1 MKKAV
6 DVLLPLPIDQLFSYA
21 VEEDTEVS
29 IGDYVVVPF
38 GRKRLIGIV
47 WRESSKSDRELKFI
61 EQKIDL
67 PSIRPKLIEF
77 AEWVAQYNVI
87 PIGML
92 AKVIMGGVLKVNQID
107 KLVCTKQKQE
117 ISEIDYQLS
126 PEQQAARD
134 KIISNLNEYSVTLL
148 DGETGSGKTE
158 VYLSVI
164 AQLIKNHSIYEHC
177 LPKRCHSGVSFSCT
191 SFSCHHSAYFFC
203 NSNALFSCHPSAL
216 FSCHPSAPTLGSSF
230 SYNLI
235 TNIYFNL
242 KSIPNLESKFL
253 DKHWN
258 DTLIFKVKP
267 TVTLSILPLPS
278 TGMTPF
284 AMQFTFKN
292 KRYVIPAFNTQLDE
306 CYNIRVIFTKKDV
319 IPVPRHWNL
328 ISNQYTKQLYD
339 KDWIPVSSTGMTSS
353 TTKTTC
359 KCSNTKRLHTGMTP
373 EEGNAQVLIL
383 LPEIVLT
390 SQLVNRVRSQTSGNI
405 AEWHSGL
412 TPKAR
417 RNNWLSIANG
427 SAQIIIGA
435 RSALFLPYKNLKLI
449 IVDEEHDSSFKQE
462 QGIIYNA
469 RDMAIILAKLEN
481 IPIILSSATP
491 LLETIYHVKKGNYNH
506 VKLTKRFG
514 GAELPLIKVVD
525 MRNNKQWISNE
536 LFEGIKQTIEKKQ
549 QVMLF
554 LNRRG
559 YAQLVVCKKCG
570 YKISCSNCAVWL
582 TYHKK
587 KNVLL
592 CHHCSYQLKLP
603 EKCSNCQSQQSL
615 SLCGIGIERL
625 LEEIVKLIP
634 NAKTAIIS
642 SDQKSLGS
650 VIDSV
655 LKEEVNI
662 IIGTQVIAKGHNFPK
677 LTLVGVINADLGLE
691 NSDLRAAEKTYQLLH
706 QVAGRS
712 GRFNEKGTVIVQ
724 TNNPE
729 SLIIKALQQQKRDLF
744 YEIELE
750 SRRKAKMP
758 PFSRLIALIVCGKD
772 QFATQKAASELTSFL
787 HNQCSTTFQHLTLRE
802 LEIFGPSPA
811 AINFLNNKYRYR
823 VLLKIY
829 NKHSRFIKKKLKHCC
844 NLSSNIAIT
853 IDVDPVSFF

>member
-1 MKKAV
+1 MTRIV

-21 VEEDTEVS
+21 IEKDTETS

-47 WRESSKSDRELKFI
+47 WKYSGKSDRELKCI
-61 EQKIDL
+61 EQKIEL

-107 KLVCTKQKQE
+107 KLVFTKQNQE
-117 ISEIDYQLS
+117 ISEIDCQLS
-126 PEQQAARD
+126 PEQQAARN

-164 AQLIKNHSIYEHC
+164 ARLIEI
-177 LPKRCHSGVSFSCT
+177 V
-191 SFSCHHSAYFFC
+191 
-203 NSNALFSCHPSAL
+203 
-216 FSCHPSAPTLGSSF
+216 
-230 SYNLI
+230 
-235 TNIYFNL
+235 
-242 KSIPNLESKFL
+242 
-253 DKHWN
+253 N
-258 DTLIFKVKP
+258 D
-267 TVTLSILPLPS
+267 
-278 TGMTPF
+278 
-284 AMQFTFKN
+284 
-292 KRYVIPAFNTQLDE
+292 
-306 CYNIRVIFTKKDV
+306 
-319 IPVPRHWNL
+319 
-328 ISNQYTKQLYD
+328 
-339 KDWIPVSSTGMTSS
+339 
-353 TTKTTC
+353 
-359 KCSNTKRLHTGMTP
+359 
-373 EEGNAQVLIL
+373 AQVLIL

-390 SQLVNRVRSQTSGNI
+390 SQLVNRVHSQISGNI

-417 RNNWLSIANG
+417 RNNWLNIANG

-435 RSALFLPYKNLKLI
+435 RSSLFLPYKNLKLI

-491 LLETIYHVKKGNYNH
+491 LLETIYHVKNGNYNH
-506 VKLTKRFG
+506 VKLTERFG
-514 GAELPLIKVVD
+514 GAELPHIKVV
-525 MRNNKQWISNE
+525 NNKQWISNE
-536 LFEGIKQTIEKKQ
+536 LFQGIKQTIEKKQ

-559 YAQLVVCKKCG
+559 YAQLAVCKKCG

-772 QFATQKAASELTSFL
+772 QFATQKAANEITNFL
-787 HNQCSTTFQHLTLRE
+787 HNQFSTTSQHLTLKE
-802 LEIFGPSPA
+802 FEIFGPSPA

-829 NKHSRFIKKKLKHCC
+829 NNHSLFIKKKLKHCC
-844 NLSSNIAIT
+844 NLSSNIEVT

>member
-1 MKKAV
+1 MTKTV

-126 PEQQAARD
+126 PEQQVARD

-164 AQLIKNHSIYEHC
+164 ARLIEI
-177 LPKRCHSGVSFSCT
+177 V
-191 SFSCHHSAYFFC
+191 
-203 NSNALFSCHPSAL
+203 
-216 FSCHPSAPTLGSSF
+216 
-230 SYNLI
+230 
-235 TNIYFNL
+235 
-242 KSIPNLESKFL
+242 
-253 DKHWN
+253 N
-258 DTLIFKVKP
+258 D
-267 TVTLSILPLPS
+267 
-278 TGMTPF
+278 
-284 AMQFTFKN
+284 
-292 KRYVIPAFNTQLDE
+292 
-306 CYNIRVIFTKKDV
+306 
-319 IPVPRHWNL
+319 
-328 ISNQYTKQLYD
+328 
-339 KDWIPVSSTGMTSS
+339 
-353 TTKTTC
+353 
-359 KCSNTKRLHTGMTP
+359 
-373 EEGNAQVLIL
+373 AQVLIL

-417 RNNWLSIANG
+417 RNNWLNIANG

-469 RDMAIILAKLEN
+469 RDMAIILAKFEN
-481 IPIILSSATP
+481 ITIILSSATP
-491 LLETIYHVKKGNYNH
+491 LLETIHHVKKGNYNH

-536 LFEGIKQTIEKKQ
+536 LFQCIKQTIEKKQ

-691 NSDLRAAEKTYQLLH
+691 NSDLRATEKTYQLLH
-706 QVAGRS
+706 QVSGRS
-712 GRFNEKGTVIVQ
+712 GRFNEKGMVIVQ
-724 TNNPE
+724 TNNSE

-744 YEIELE
+744 YEVELE

-758 PFSRLIALIVCGKD
+758 PFSRLIALIVCGKN
-772 QFATQKAASELTSFL
+772 QIATQKAASEITSFL
-787 HNQCSTTFQHLTLRE
+787 HNQFSTTSQHLTLE
-802 LEIFGPSPA
+802 EFEIFGPSPA

-823 VLLKIY
+823 VLLKIH
-829 NKHSRFIKKKLKHCC
+829 NKYSLSIKKKLKHCC

>member
-1 MKKAV
+1 MLNSITMAKTV

-21 VEEDTEVS
+21 IEEDTEVS

-92 AKVIMGGVLKVNQID
+92 AKVVMGGVLKVNQID

-126 PEQQAARD
+126 LEQQVARD

-164 AQLIKNHSIYEHC
+164 ARLIEI
-177 LPKRCHSGVSFSCT
+177 V
-191 SFSCHHSAYFFC
+191 
-203 NSNALFSCHPSAL
+203 
-216 FSCHPSAPTLGSSF
+216 
-230 SYNLI
+230 
-235 TNIYFNL
+235 
-242 KSIPNLESKFL
+242 
-253 DKHWN
+253 N
-258 DTLIFKVKP
+258 D
-267 TVTLSILPLPS
+267 
-278 TGMTPF
+278 
-284 AMQFTFKN
+284 
-292 KRYVIPAFNTQLDE
+292 
-306 CYNIRVIFTKKDV
+306 
-319 IPVPRHWNL
+319 
-328 ISNQYTKQLYD
+328 
-339 KDWIPVSSTGMTSS
+339 
-353 TTKTTC
+353 
-359 KCSNTKRLHTGMTP
+359 
-373 EEGNAQVLIL
+373 AQVLIL

-405 AEWHSGL
+405 AEWNSGL

-417 RNNWLSIANG
+417 RNNWLNIANG

-449 IVDEEHDSSFKQE
+449 IIDEEHDSSFKQE

-469 RDMAIILAKLEN
+469 RDMAIILAKFEN

-536 LFEGIKQTIEKKQ
+536 LFQCIKQTIEKKQ

-592 CHHCSYQLKLP
+592 CHHCSYQSKLP
-603 EKCSNCQSQQSL
+603 EKCSNCQSEESFFL
-615 SLCGIGIERL
+615 YGVGIERL
-625 LEEIVKLIP
+625 LEEIVKLLP

-712 GRFNEKGTVIVQ
+712 GRFHEKGTVIVQ

-744 YEIELE
+744 YEVELE

-758 PFSRLIALIVCGKD
+758 PFSRLIALIVCGKN
-772 QFATQKAASELTSFL
+772 QIATQKAASEITSFL
-787 HNQCSTTFQHLTLRE
+787 HNQFSTTSQHLTLE
-802 LEIFGPSPA
+802 EFEIFGPSPA

-823 VLLKIY
+823 VLLKIH
-829 NKHSRFIKKKLKHCC
+829 NKHSPFIKKKLKHCC
-844 NLSSNIAIT
+844 NLSSNIAVT

>member
-1 MKKAV
+1 MTRIV

-67 PSIRPKLIEF
+67 PRIRPKLIEF

-126 PEQQAARD
+126 PEQQVARD

-164 AQLIKNHSIYEHC
+164 SQLIKNHSIYEHC
-177 LPKRCHSGVSFSCT
+177 DLGLRVR
-191 SFSCHHSAYFFC
+191 
-203 NSNALFSCHPSAL
+203 CHPS
-216 FSCHPSAPTLGSSF
+216 LGSSF

-235 TNIYFNL
+235 TNVYFNL
-242 KSIPNLESKFL
+242 RPIPNLESKFL
-253 DKHWN
+253 DSSVKHWN
-258 DTLIFKVKP
+258 DTFAFKAKP
-267 TVTLSILPLPS
+267 SVTFSILLLPC

-319 IPVPRHWNL
+319 IPVPRHWDPENL

-417 RNNWLSIANG
+417 RNNWLNIANG

-449 IVDEEHDSSFKQE
+449 IIDEEHDSSFKQE

-481 IPIILSSATP
+481 ISIILSSATP

-506 VKLTKRFG
+506 VKLTERFG
-514 GAELPLIKVVD
+514 GAELPHIKVV
-525 MRNNKQWISNE
+525 NNKQWISNE

-559 YAQLVVCKKCG
+559 YAQLAVCKKCG
-570 YKISCSNCAVWL
+570 YKISCSNCTVWL

-772 QFATQKAASELTSFL
+772 QFATQKAANEITNFL
-787 HNQCSTTFQHLTLRE
+787 HNQFSTTSQHLTLKE
-802 LEIFGPSPA
+802 FEIFGPSPA

-829 NKHSRFIKKKLKHCC
+829 NNHSLFIKKKLKHCC
-844 NLSSNIAIT
+844 NLSSNIEVT

>member
-1 MKKAV
+1 MTRTV

-21 VEEDTEVS
+21 IEEDTEIS

-38 GRKRLIGIV
+38 GKKRLIGIV
-47 WRESSKSDRELKFI
+47 WRYSGKSDRELKCI

-92 AKVIMGGVLKVNQID
+92 AKVTMGGVLKVNQID
-107 KLVCTKQKQE
+107 KLVCTEQKQE
-117 ISEIDYQLS
+117 ISEIDYQLN
-126 PEQQAARD
+126 PEQQVARD

-164 AQLIKNHSIYEHC
+164 AQLIKNHSMYAHC
-177 LPKRCHSGVSFSCT
+177 LPKRRNSILWCHSSVSFSFHPNAY
-191 SFSCHHSAYFFC
+191 FSCH
-203 NSNALFSCHPSAL
+203 SNALFSCHPSAS
-216 FSCHPSAPTLGSSF
+216 FSCHPSAPTLRSSF

-253 DKHWN
+253 DSSVKHWN
-258 DTLIFKVKP
+258 DNFLFKAKP

-278 TGMTPF
+278 TGMT
-284 AMQFTFKN
+284 T
-292 KRYVIPAFNTQLDE
+292 E
-306 CYNIRVIFTKKDV
+306 
-319 IPVPRHWNL
+319 
-328 ISNQYTKQLYD
+328 
-339 KDWIPVSSTGMTSS
+339 G
-353 TTKTTC
+353 
-359 KCSNTKRLHTGMTP
+359 
-373 EEGNAQVLIL
+373 GNAQVLIL

-390 SQLVNRVRSQTSGNI
+390 SQLVNRKISGNI
-405 AEWHSGL
+405 AQWHSGL

-417 RNNWLSIANG
+417 RNNWLNIANG

-481 IPIILSSATP
+481 ISIILSSATP

-514 GAELPLIKVVD
+514 GAELPQIKVV
-525 MRNNKQWISNE
+525 NNKQWISNE

-559 YAQLVVCKKCG
+559 YAQLAVCKKCG
-570 YKISCSNCAVWL
+570 YKISCSNCTVWL

-592 CHHCSYQLKLP
+592 CHHCSYQSKLP
-603 EKCSNCQSQQSL
+603 EKCSNCQSEKSL
-615 SLCGIGIERL
+615 FLYGVGIERL
-625 LEEIVKLIP
+625 VEEIVKLLP

-787 HNQCSTTFQHLTLRE
+787 HNQSSTTSQHLTLE
-802 LEIFGPSPA
+802 EFEIFGPSPA

-823 VLLKIY
+823 VLLKIH
-829 NKHSRFIKKKLKHCC
+829 NKYSLSIKKKLKHCC
-844 NLSSNIAIT
+844 NLSSNIAVT

>member
-1 MKKAV
+1 MTRTV

-47 WRESSKSDRELKFI
+47 WKYSGKSDRELKCI
-61 EQKIDL
+61 EQKIEL

-107 KLVCTKQKQE
+107 KLVFTKQKQE
-117 ISEIDYQLS
+117 ISEIDCQLS
-126 PEQQAARD
+126 PEQQAARN

-164 AQLIKNHSIYEHC
+164 ARLIEI
-177 LPKRCHSGVSFSCT
+177 V
-191 SFSCHHSAYFFC
+191 
-203 NSNALFSCHPSAL
+203 
-216 FSCHPSAPTLGSSF
+216 
-230 SYNLI
+230 
-235 TNIYFNL
+235 
-242 KSIPNLESKFL
+242 
-253 DKHWN
+253 N
-258 DTLIFKVKP
+258 D
-267 TVTLSILPLPS
+267 
-278 TGMTPF
+278 
-284 AMQFTFKN
+284 
-292 KRYVIPAFNTQLDE
+292 
-306 CYNIRVIFTKKDV
+306 
-319 IPVPRHWNL
+319 
-328 ISNQYTKQLYD
+328 
-339 KDWIPVSSTGMTSS
+339 
-353 TTKTTC
+353 
-359 KCSNTKRLHTGMTP
+359 
-373 EEGNAQVLIL
+373 AQVLIL

-390 SQLVNRVRSQTSGNI
+390 SQLVNRVHSQISGNI

-417 RNNWLSIANG
+417 RNNWLNIANG

-435 RSALFLPYKNLKLI
+435 RSSLFLPYKNLKLI

-506 VKLTKRFG
+506 VKLTERFG
-514 GAELPLIKVVD
+514 GAELPHIKVV
-525 MRNNKQWISNE
+525 NNKQWISNE

-559 YAQLVVCKKCG
+559 YAQLAVCKKCG
-570 YKISCSNCAVWL
+570 YKISCSNCTVWL

-592 CHHCSYQLKLP
+592 CHHCSYQSKLP
-603 EKCSNCQSQQSL
+603 EKCSNCQSEQSL

-625 LEEIVKLIP
+625 LEEIVKLLP

-772 QFATQKAASELTSFL
+772 QFATQKAANEITNFL
-787 HNQCSTTFQHLTLRE
+787 HNQFSTTSQHLTLKE
-802 LEIFGPSPA
+802 FEIFGPSPA

-823 VLLKIY
+823 VLLKIH
-829 NKHSRFIKKKLKHCC
+829 NKYSLSIKKKLKHCC
-844 NLSSNIAIT
+844 NLSSNIEVT

>member
-6 DVLLPLPIDQLFSYA
+6 DVLLPLPIDQLFSYV
-21 VEEDTEVS
+21 VEEDTKVS

-47 WRESSKSDRELKFI
+47 WRKSSKSDRELKYI
-61 EQKIDL
+61 EQKVNL
-67 PSIRPKLIEF
+67 SSIRPKLIEF

-117 ISEIDYQLS
+117 ISEIDYQLN

-164 AQLIKNHSIYEHC
+164 AQLIKN
-177 LPKRCHSGVSFSCT
+177 
-191 SFSCHHSAYFFC
+191 
-203 NSNALFSCHPSAL
+203 
-216 FSCHPSAPTLGSSF
+216 
-230 SYNLI
+230 
-235 TNIYFNL
+235 
-242 KSIPNLESKFL
+242 
-253 DKHWN
+253 
-258 DTLIFKVKP
+258 
-267 TVTLSILPLPS
+267 
-278 TGMTPF
+278 
-284 AMQFTFKN
+284 
-292 KRYVIPAFNTQLDE
+292 IPAFNTQLDE

-319 IPVPRHWNL
+319 IPVPRHWDPENL
-328 ISNQYTKQLYD
+328 ISNQYTKHLYD

-359 KCSNTKRLHTGMTP
+359 KCSNTKRLHTGMTT
-373 EEGNAQVLIL
+373 EGGNAQVLIL

-514 GAELPLIKVVD
+514 SAELPQIKVV
-525 MRNNKQWISNE
+525 NNKQWISNE

-559 YAQLVVCKKCG
+559 YAQLAVCKKCG
-570 YKISCSNCAVWL
+570 YKISCSNCTVWL

-592 CHHCSYQLKLP
+592 CHHCSYQSKLP
-603 EKCSNCQSQQSL
+603 EKCSNCQSEQSL
-615 SLCGIGIERL
+615 LLYGVGIERL
-625 LEEIVKLIP
+625 VEEIVKLIP

-642 SDQKSLGS
+642 SDQKSLGN
-650 VIDSV
+650 VIDLV

-729 SLIIKALQQQKRDLF
+729 SLIIRALQQQKRDLF
-744 YEIELE
+744 YAVELE

-758 PFSRLIALIVCGKD
+758 PFSRLIALIVCDKD

-787 HNQCSTTFQHLTLRE
+787 HNQCSTTFQHLTLKE
-802 LEIFGPSPA
+802 FEIFGPSPA

-823 VLLKIY
+823 VLLKIH
-829 NKHSRFIKKKLKHCC
+829 NNHSLFIKKKLKHCC

>member
-1 MKKAV
+1 MTKTV

-29 IGDYVVVPF
+29 IGDYVVVLF

-67 PSIRPKLIEF
+67 PSIRPKLIKF

-126 PEQQAARD
+126 PEQRAARD

-164 AQLIKNHSIYEHC
+164 ARLIEI
-177 LPKRCHSGVSFSCT
+177 V
-191 SFSCHHSAYFFC
+191 
-203 NSNALFSCHPSAL
+203 
-216 FSCHPSAPTLGSSF
+216 
-230 SYNLI
+230 
-235 TNIYFNL
+235 
-242 KSIPNLESKFL
+242 
-253 DKHWN
+253 N
-258 DTLIFKVKP
+258 D
-267 TVTLSILPLPS
+267 
-278 TGMTPF
+278 
-284 AMQFTFKN
+284 
-292 KRYVIPAFNTQLDE
+292 
-306 CYNIRVIFTKKDV
+306 
-319 IPVPRHWNL
+319 
-328 ISNQYTKQLYD
+328 
-339 KDWIPVSSTGMTSS
+339 
-353 TTKTTC
+353 
-359 KCSNTKRLHTGMTP
+359 
-373 EEGNAQVLIL
+373 AQVLIL

-390 SQLVNRVRSQTSGNI
+390 SQLVNRVHSQISGNI
-405 AEWHSGL
+405 VEWHSGL

-435 RSALFLPYKNLKLI
+435 RSSLFLPYKNLKLI

-506 VKLTKRFG
+506 VKLTERFG
-514 GAELPLIKVVD
+514 GAELPHIKVV
-525 MRNNKQWISNE
+525 NNKQWISNE

-559 YAQLVVCKKCG
+559 YAQLAVCKKCG
-570 YKISCSNCAVWL
+570 YKISCSNCTVWL

-592 CHHCSYQLKLP
+592 CHHCSYQSKLP
-603 EKCSNCQSQQSL
+603 EKCSNCQSEQSL

-625 LEEIVKLIP
+625 LEEIVKLLP

-772 QFATQKAASELTSFL
+772 QFATQKAANEITNFL
-787 HNQCSTTFQHLTLRE
+787 HNQFSTTSQHLTLKE
-802 LEIFGPSPA
+802 FEIFGPSPA

-823 VLLKIY
+823 VLLKIH
-829 NKHSRFIKKKLKHCC
+829 NKYSLSIKKKLKHCC
-844 NLSSNIAIT
+844 NLSSNIEVT

>member
-1 MKKAV
+1 MTRIV

-21 VEEDTEVS
+21 IEKDTEVS

-47 WRESSKSDRELKFI
+47 WKYSGKSDRELKCI
-61 EQKIDL
+61 EQKIEL

-77 AEWVAQYNVI
+77 AEWVVQYNVI

-107 KLVCTKQKQE
+107 KLVFTKQKQE
-117 ISEIDYQLS
+117 ISEIDCQLS

-164 AQLIKNHSIYEHC
+164 ARLIEI
-177 LPKRCHSGVSFSCT
+177 V
-191 SFSCHHSAYFFC
+191 
-203 NSNALFSCHPSAL
+203 
-216 FSCHPSAPTLGSSF
+216 
-230 SYNLI
+230 
-235 TNIYFNL
+235 
-242 KSIPNLESKFL
+242 
-253 DKHWN
+253 N
-258 DTLIFKVKP
+258 D
-267 TVTLSILPLPS
+267 
-278 TGMTPF
+278 
-284 AMQFTFKN
+284 
-292 KRYVIPAFNTQLDE
+292 
-306 CYNIRVIFTKKDV
+306 
-319 IPVPRHWNL
+319 
-328 ISNQYTKQLYD
+328 
-339 KDWIPVSSTGMTSS
+339 
-353 TTKTTC
+353 
-359 KCSNTKRLHTGMTP
+359 
-373 EEGNAQVLIL
+373 AQVLIL

-390 SQLVNRVRSQTSGNI
+390 SQLVNRVHSQISGNI

-449 IVDEEHDSSFKQE
+449 IIDEEHDSSFKQE

-481 IPIILSSATP
+481 ISIILSSATP

-514 GAELPLIKVVD
+514 GAELPQIKVV
-525 MRNNKQWISNE
+525 NNKQWISNE

-559 YAQLVVCKKCG
+559 YAQLAVCKKCG
-570 YKISCSNCAVWL
+570 YKISCSNCTVWL

-592 CHHCSYQLKLP
+592 CHHCSYQSKLP
-603 EKCSNCQSQQSL
+603 EKCSNCQSEQSL
-615 SLCGIGIERL
+615 LLYGVGIERL
-625 LEEIVKLIP
+625 VEEIVKLIP

-691 NSDLRAAEKTYQLLH
+691 NYDLRAAEKTYQLLH

-772 QFATQKAASELTSFL
+772 QFATQKAANEITNFL
-787 HNQCSTTFQHLTLRE
+787 HNQFSTTSQHLKLKE
-802 LEIFGPSPA
+802 FEIFGPSPA

-823 VLLKIY
+823 VLLKIH
-829 NKHSRFIKKKLKHCC
+829 NKYSLSIKKKLKHCC

>member
-1 MKKAV
+1 MTKTV

-38 GRKRLIGIV
+38 ARKRLIGIV

-77 AEWVAQYNVI
+77 AKWVAQYNVI

-126 PEQQAARD
+126 PEQQVARD

-164 AQLIKNHSIYEHC
+164 ARLIEI
-177 LPKRCHSGVSFSCT
+177 V
-191 SFSCHHSAYFFC
+191 
-203 NSNALFSCHPSAL
+203 
-216 FSCHPSAPTLGSSF
+216 
-230 SYNLI
+230 
-235 TNIYFNL
+235 
-242 KSIPNLESKFL
+242 
-253 DKHWN
+253 N
-258 DTLIFKVKP
+258 D
-267 TVTLSILPLPS
+267 
-278 TGMTPF
+278 
-284 AMQFTFKN
+284 
-292 KRYVIPAFNTQLDE
+292 
-306 CYNIRVIFTKKDV
+306 
-319 IPVPRHWNL
+319 
-328 ISNQYTKQLYD
+328 
-339 KDWIPVSSTGMTSS
+339 
-353 TTKTTC
+353 
-359 KCSNTKRLHTGMTP
+359 
-373 EEGNAQVLIL
+373 AQVLIL

-417 RNNWLSIANG
+417 RNNWLNIANG

-449 IVDEEHDSSFKQE
+449 IIDEEHDSSFKQE

-469 RDMAIILAKLEN
+469 RDMAIVLAKIEN

-491 LLETIYHVKKGNYNH
+491 LLETIYHVKNGNYNH

-514 GAELPLIKVVD
+514 GAELPLIKVV
-525 MRNNKQWISNE
+525 NNKQWISNE

-554 LNRRG
+554 LNLRG

-603 EKCSNCQSQQSL
+603 EKCSHCQSQQSL

-625 LEEIVKLIP
+625 LEEIVKLLP
-634 NAKTAIIS
+634 NARTAIIS

-744 YEIELE
+744 YEVELE

-787 HNQCSTTFQHLTLRE
+787 HNQFSTTFQHLTLKE
-802 LEIFGPSPA
+802 FEIFGPSPA

-823 VLLKIY
+823 VLLKIH
-829 NKHSRFIKKKLKHCC
+829 NKYSLSIKKKLKHCC
-844 NLSSNIAIT
+844 NLSSNIAVT

>member
-1 MKKAV
+1 MTKTV

-47 WRESSKSDRELKFI
+47 WRESSKSDRELKFV

-92 AKVIMGGVLKVNQID
+92 AKVIMGEVLKVNQIN
-107 KLVCTKQKQE
+107 KLVYAEQKQE
-117 ISEIDYQLS
+117 ISKIDYQLN
-126 PEQQAARD
+126 PEQKVARD
-134 KIISNLNEYSVTLL
+134 KVISNLNEYSVTLL

-164 AQLIKNHSIYEHC
+164 SQLIKNHSIYEHC
-177 LPKRCHSGVSFSCT
+177 LSSSCNSSVSFSC
-191 SFSCHHSAYFFC
+191 HPSAYFFC
-203 NSNALFSCHPSAL
+203 NSNAL

-253 DKHWN
+253 NSSVKHWN
-258 DTLIFKVKP
+258 DTFVFKAKP

-278 TGMTPF
+278 TGMT
-284 AMQFTFKN
+284 T
-292 KRYVIPAFNTQLDE
+292 E
-306 CYNIRVIFTKKDV
+306 
-319 IPVPRHWNL
+319 
-328 ISNQYTKQLYD
+328 
-339 KDWIPVSSTGMTSS
+339 G
-353 TTKTTC
+353 
-359 KCSNTKRLHTGMTP
+359 
-373 EEGNAQVLIL
+373 GNAQVLIL

-390 SQLVNRVRSQTSGNI
+390 SQLVNRVRSQISGNI

-449 IVDEEHDSSFKQE
+449 IIDEEHDSSFKQE

-481 IPIILSSATP
+481 ISIILSSATP

-506 VKLTKRFG
+506 VKLTERFG
-514 GAELPLIKVVD
+514 GAELPHIKVV
-525 MRNNKQWISNE
+525 NNKQWISNE

-559 YAQLVVCKKCG
+559 YAQLAVCKKCG

-592 CHHCSYQLKLP
+592 CHHCSYQSKLP
-603 EKCSNCQSQQSL
+603 EKCSNCQSEKSL
-615 SLCGIGIERL
+615 FLYGVGIERL

-634 NAKTAIIS
+634 SAKTAIIS

-712 GRFNEKGTVIVQ
+712 GRFNEKGTVILQ

-772 QFATQKAASELTSFL
+772 QFATQKAASEITSFL
-787 HNQCSTTFQHLTLRE
+787 HDQCSATIPSALSFQCVTRKKE

-823 VLLKIY
+823 VLLKIH
-829 NKHSRFIKKKLKHCC
+829 NKHSLSIKKKLKYWIKNY
-844 NLSSNIAIT
+844 NLNSNIAVT

>member
-1 MKKAV
+1 MTKTV

-126 PEQQAARD
+126 PEQQVARD

-164 AQLIKNHSIYEHC
+164 ARLIEI
-177 LPKRCHSGVSFSCT
+177 V
-191 SFSCHHSAYFFC
+191 
-203 NSNALFSCHPSAL
+203 
-216 FSCHPSAPTLGSSF
+216 
-230 SYNLI
+230 
-235 TNIYFNL
+235 
-242 KSIPNLESKFL
+242 
-253 DKHWN
+253 N
-258 DTLIFKVKP
+258 D
-267 TVTLSILPLPS
+267 
-278 TGMTPF
+278 
-284 AMQFTFKN
+284 
-292 KRYVIPAFNTQLDE
+292 
-306 CYNIRVIFTKKDV
+306 
-319 IPVPRHWNL
+319 
-328 ISNQYTKQLYD
+328 
-339 KDWIPVSSTGMTSS
+339 
-353 TTKTTC
+353 
-359 KCSNTKRLHTGMTP
+359 
-373 EEGNAQVLIL
+373 AQVLIL

-417 RNNWLSIANG
+417 RNNWLNIANG

-469 RDMAIILAKLEN
+469 RDMAIILAKFEN

-491 LLETIYHVKKGNYNH
+491 LLETIYHVKNGNYNH

-514 GAELPLIKVVD
+514 GAELPHIKVV
-525 MRNNKQWISNE
+525 NNKQWISSE

-559 YAQLVVCKKCG
+559 YAQLAVCKKCG
-570 YKISCSNCAVWL
+570 YKISCSNCTVWL

-592 CHHCSYQLKLP
+592 CHHCSYQSKLP
-603 EKCSNCQSQQSL
+603 EKCSNCQSEESFFL
-615 SLCGIGIERL
+615 YGVGIERL
-625 LEEIVKLIP
+625 LEEIVKLLP

-691 NSDLRAAEKTYQLLH
+691 NSDLRATEKTYQLLH
-706 QVAGRS
+706 QVSGRS
-712 GRFNEKGTVIVQ
+712 GRFNEKGMVIVQ
-724 TNNPE
+724 TNNSE

-744 YEIELE
+744 YEVELE

-787 HNQCSTTFQHLTLRE
+787 HNQFSTTSQHLTLKE
-802 LEIFGPSPA
+802 FEIFGPSPA

-823 VLLKIY
+823 VLLKIH
-829 NKHSRFIKKKLKHCC
+829 NKYSLSIKKKLKHCC